1 MFNLSHYPL
10 TDISTNRDL
19 LRLAPKSSSGL
30 QPELLSSLLGWEFY
44 SSQDDLLELRPT
56 MSWIDQSGNENP
68 VYTCDYV
75 ASPGDVDDTQ
85 FYDQLLD
92 IEESIQGNNVKPML
106 LFNTCLFKKIKGFRY
121 SIIGAWKNEVDWYWL
136 FLSKEKPWQQVQGN
150 PCTRIAL
157 MENLL
162 DNPPEKLKEPFTGS
176 SRASYLY
183 HCMVMDTLN
192 KPVFNRDSLSCENS
206 PRIEVSNQ
214 WERYE

>member
-19 LRLAPKSSSGL
+19 LRLDPKPSSGL

-44 SSQDDLLELRPT
+44 SSQDDLLELRPS

-106 LFNTCLFKKIKGFRY
+106 LFNTCIFKKIKGFRY
-121 SIIGAWKNEVDWYWL
+121 CIIGAWRNDLDWHWL
-136 FLSKEKPWQQVQGN
+136 FLSKEKPWQQEKAY
-150 PCTRIAL
+150 PSTRIAL

-162 DNPPEKLKEPFTGS
+162 DSPSELLKEPFTGS

-183 HCMVMDTLN
+183 HCMVTDTIT
-192 KPVFNRDSLSCENS
+192 KPEFNTNSSSYANS
-206 PRIEVSNQ
+206 PRIEVSNH